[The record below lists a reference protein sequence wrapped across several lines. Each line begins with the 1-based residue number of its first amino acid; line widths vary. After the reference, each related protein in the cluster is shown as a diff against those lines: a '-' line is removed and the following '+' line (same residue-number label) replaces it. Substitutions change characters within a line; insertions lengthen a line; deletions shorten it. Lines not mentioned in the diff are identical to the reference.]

1 MSEEQTHS
9 TETQEQVDT
18 QETVEKHSRTFTRD
32 DVAKMLSAERAK
44 IEKEQAEATESAI
57 AKAIEKYKAESE
69 LSGKELEE
77 YRRQEAER
85 EKQALLDKI
94 ANLEKEQTKRELTDE
109 AIKTLGTRNLPVTDK
124 VLSFVVRD
132 TADDTLQAI
141 DDMEAI
147 ITDIKAQYTTSQPP
161 KTSNAI
167 GGSDTSTSRSDI
179 FRNANIRKK

>member
-1 MSEEQTHS
+1 MAEEQQVQA
-9 TETQEQVDT
+9 TENQEAVDT
-18 QETVEKHSRTFTRD
+18 QEKTVSLAEMQRRLAKSEEQHEKQ
-32 DVAKMLSAERAK
+32 LAELR
-44 IEKEQAEATESAI
+44 ESNEAQI
-57 AKAIEKYKAESE
+57 AQAIEKYKAESE

-124 VLSFVVRD
+124 VLNFVVRD

-167 GGSDTSTSRSDI
+167 GGSDASINRSDI

>member
-1 MSEEQTHS
+1 MAEEQQVQA
-9 TETQEQVDT
+9 TENQEAVDT
-18 QETVEKHSRTFTRD
+18 QEKTVSLAEMQRRLAKSEEQHEKQ
-32 DVAKMLSAERAK
+32 LAEL
-44 IEKEQAEATESAI
+44 QASTQDQI
-57 AKAIEKYKAESE
+57 TQAIEKYKAESE

>member
-1 MSEEQTHS
+1 MAKEQQVQA
-9 TETQEQVDT
+9 TENQEAVDT
-18 QETVEKHSRTFTRD
+18 QEKTVSLAEMQRRLAKSEEQHEKQ
-32 DVAKMLSAERAK
+32 LAEL
-44 IEKEQAEATESAI
+44 QASTQDQI
-57 AKAIEKYKAESE
+57 TKAIEKYKAESE

-167 GGSDTSTSRSDI
+167 GGSDASTNRADI
-179 FRNANIRKK
+179 FRNANVRKK

>member
-1 MSEEQTHS
+1 MAEEQQVQA
-9 TETQEQVDT
+9 TETNETVDT
-18 QETVEKHSRTFTRD
+18 QEKTVSLAEMQRRLAKAEEQHEKQ
-32 DVAKMLSAERAK
+32 LAEL
-44 IEKEQAEATESAI
+44 QASNQDQI
-57 AKAIEKYKAESE
+57 AQAIEKYKAESE

>member
-1 MSEEQTHS
+1 MAEEQQVQA
-9 TETQEQVDT
+9 TENQEAVDT
-18 QETVEKHSRTFTRD
+18 QEKTVSLAEMQRRLAKAEEQHEKQ
-32 DVAKMLSAERAK
+32 LAELRASN
-44 IEKEQAEATESAI
+44 QNQI
-57 AKAIEKYKAESE
+57 AQAIEKYKAESE

-124 VLSFVVRD
+124 VLNFVVRD

-167 GGSDTSTSRSDI
+167 GGSDTSTNRADI
-179 FRNANIRKK
+179 FRNANVRKK